1 LLDQSAQENPEAVVS
16 LGVGVFHAVAAQ
28 PAHEKDCRKLAGGV
42 VRPGN
47 ESPETFA
54 AAVLRPSVE
63 DLSVLKVLTLG
74 LGANRLSRQQR
85 CDGGGHQK
93 KSRREKSRCGI
104 SDHGRT
110 SGQGLQFDRRRSELT
125 VIPSKLKNR
134 CEEAGIPP

>member
-1 LLDQSAQENPEAVVS
+1 MS
-16 LGVGVFHAVAAQ
+16 LGIGIFHAVAAQ
-28 PAHEKDCRKLAGGV
+28 PNDKKDHRRRGDGV
-42 VRPGN
+42 VWPGD
-47 ESPETFA
+47 ESPEALA

-110 SGQGLQFDRRRSELT
+110 SGQGLQFDRRRSQLT

>member
-1 LLDQSAQENPEAVVS
+1 MS
-16 LGVGVFHAVAAQ
+16 LGIGIFHAVAAQ
-28 PAHEKDCRKLAGGV
+28 PNDEKDRRNLAGGV
-42 VRPGN
+42 VQPGD

-85 CDGGGHQK
+85 CDDGGHQK

-110 SGQGLQFDRRRSELT
+110 SGQGLQFHTRRPDLT
-125 VIPSKLKNR
+125 ILPRNLKTPSVKNR
-134 CEEAGIPP
+134 A